1 MQTFTFILTDLTE
14 FESEPIKMELE
25 TDEEAVIYGTRV
37 AREMVEQ
44 RSDLIS
50 KGMCVTVY
58 DGEGE
63 PISIVPIDPVH

>member
-1 MQTFTFILTDLTE
+1 M
-14 FESEPIKMELE
+14 
-25 TDEEAVIYGTRV
+25 